1 MPLTLYEII
10 GYIGIFINAGLFQAA
25 GMGGGELIVSYMLVI
40 FRFDTKEAIFL
51 TYAIMLGGAIGRF
64 IFTSRERFGDT
75 RRPII
80 NYDLASLIIPCLLIG
95 TLIGGVIKMMLPDLM
110 ILVVLSLLL
119 ILAIGKIG
127 QKAH

>member
-1 MPLTLYEII
+1 
-10 GYIGIFINAGLFQAA
+10 
-25 GMGGGELIVSYMLVI
+25 MGGGELIVSYMLVI

-127 QKAH
+127 